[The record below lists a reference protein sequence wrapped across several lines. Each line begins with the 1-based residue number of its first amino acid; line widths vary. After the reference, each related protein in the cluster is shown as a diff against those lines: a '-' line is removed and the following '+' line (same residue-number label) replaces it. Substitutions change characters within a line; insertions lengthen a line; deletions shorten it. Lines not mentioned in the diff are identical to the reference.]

1 MSGPKLGFIGFG
13 EAGSNIAA
21 GLLEQGLTD
30 IAAYALECRP
40 VDGVTECPDAARAI
54 SGRDIVISAVTAR
67 VALEVAEMCAPLLT
81 PGQIYMD
88 VNSVS
93 PGTKNK
99 IADVING
106 AGGRFVECSIM
117 ASVPGPRHTV
127 PMLLCGEAAGDVI
140 AALTPF
146 GMNMT
151 GLGPEYGR
159 AAATKMFRSVMIK
172 GLEALLQECVLG
184 ADKYGAAEQVL
195 ESVGEGYPG
204 VDWVQ
209 LAHHMLGRTAMH
221 GKRRADEMDEVAAT
235 LRELGIEPMMAAA
248 AAKRIRWAADHGL
261 KEKFGT
267 NEPKNFHEVLEI
279 IGKDT

>member
-21 GLLEQGLTD
+21 GLLEQGLDD
-30 IAAYALECRP
+30 ITAYALECRK
-40 VDGVTECPDAARAI
+40 VDGVTECEDAAGAI
-54 SGRDIVISAVTAR
+54 AGRDIVISAVTAN
-67 VALEVAEMCAPLLT
+67 VALEVAETAAPLLRA
-81 PGQIYMD
+81 GQIYID

-93 PGTKNK
+93 PGTKRK

-106 AGGRFVECSIM
+106 VGARFVECSIM
-117 ASVPGPRHTV
+117 GAVPKPRHTV

-140 AALTPF
+140 AALSPF

-151 GLGPEYGR
+151 DLGPEYGR

-184 ADKYGAAEQVL
+184 ASKYGAAEQVL

-204 VDWVQ
+204 VDWVE
-209 LAHHMLGRTAMH
+209 LAHHMLGRTAVH
-221 GKRRADEMDEVAAT
+221 GTRRAAEMDEVAAT
-235 LRELGIEPMMAAA
+235 LSELGIEPMMAAS

-261 KEKFGT
+261 KEKFGADG
-267 NEPKNFHEVLEI
+267 PKSFYEVLDV
-279 IGKDT
+279 IGKD

>member
-21 GLLEQGLTD
+21 GLLEEGLSD
-30 IAAYALECRP
+30 ISAYALECRH
-40 VDGVTECPDAARAI
+40 VDGVTEYPDAQAAI
-54 SGRDIVISAVTAR
+54 SGRDIVFSAVTAS
-67 VALEVAEMCAPLLT
+67 VALEVAKMCAPLLA
-81 PGQIYMD
+81 PGQIYID

-93 PGTKNK
+93 PGTKKN

-117 ASVPGPRHTV
+117 GAVPKPRHTV
-127 PMLLCGEAAGDVI
+127 PMLLCGPAAPDVI
-140 AALTPF
+140 AGLAPF
-146 GMNMT
+146 KMNMSD
-151 GLGPEYGR
+151 LGPDYGR

-204 VDWVQ
+204 VDWVE
-209 LAHHMLGRTAMH
+209 LAHHMLGRTAVH
-221 GKRRADEMDEVAAT
+221 GKRRADEMDQVAET
-235 LRELGIEPMMAAA
+235 LRELGIEPMMAAS

-261 KEKFGT
+261 KEKFGSDG
-267 NEPKNFHEVLEI
+267 PKSFHEVLAV
-279 IGKDT
+279 IGKG